1 MSALLTANELDRLE
15 ALIDAT
21 LRLAND
27 EIDAVAAVER
37 GEIDQPFWYVR
48 IDGDAKQHFSA
59 EYTLGQRTLVV
70 ESYFMPEP
78 DENREALFAH
88 LLTRNASMHPIH
100 FVVGSENAIYLR
112 GQVDNRHVDADMVDR
127 MLAAVYDYTEQFFVP
142 AMRMGF
148 ESRFNR

>member
-1 MSALLTANELDRLE
+1 MSTPPDAIELDRIE
-15 ALIDAT
+15 TLIDAT
-21 LRLAND
+21 LQVALD

-37 GEIDQPFWYVR
+37 GEIDNPFWYVR
-48 IDGDAKQHFSA
+48 IDGESKQHFSA

-70 ESYFMPEP
+70 ESYFMPDP

-88 LLTRNASMHPIH
+88 LLMRNASMHPLH
-100 FVVGSENAIYLR
+100 FVTGGENAIYLR
-112 GQVDNRHVDADMVDR
+112 GQVDNRHVDADLVDR

-142 AMRMGF
+142 AIRMGF

>member
-27 EIDAVAAVER
+27 ESDAVAAVER

-48 IDGDAKQHFSA
+48 IAGDAKQHFSA

-88 LLTRNASMHPIH
+88 LLTRNASMHPLH

>member
-1 MSALLTANELDRLE
+1 MSALLTANEFDRLE

-48 IDGDAKQHFSA
+48 IAGDAKQHFSA

-88 LLTRNASMHPIH
+88 LLTRNASMHPMH

>member
-1 MSALLTANELDRLE
+1 MSTPPDAIELDRIE
-15 ALIDAT
+15 TLIDAT
-21 LRLAND
+21 LQVALD

-37 GEIDQPFWYVR
+37 GEIDNPFWYVR
-48 IDGDAKQHFSA
+48 IDGESKQHFSA

-70 ESYFMPEP
+70 ECYFMPDP

-88 LLTRNASMHPIH
+88 LLMRNASMHPLH
-100 FVVGSENAIYLR
+100 FVTGGENAIYLR
-112 GQVDNRHVDADMVDR
+112 GQVDNRHVDADLVDR